1 MMIKNC
7 SLSIDTADRI
17 KEYIEASR
25 SRGLQNPINVRCNIM
40 HQINTRGKLRTDNV
54 VRLNQ
59 KELSDDWNISAGQI
73 NIAIH
78 DLLYLNLIKITSG
91 YEIGKQ
97 SFGYISL
104 DNDYDASQV
113 ITLSG
118 TSTVFSEPFQLQE
131 SKSFSNTYIKH
142 LLDIK
147 FLFKAFKECKYY
159 YCSYIYNAST
169 APSNVSVKEN
179 STNIKWLNETHW
191 LSQPY
196 KDNRIYS
203 SITNLSRS
211 YRKFIRW
218 NDEPIHQTDLVASQ
232 VVLSYQQ
239 FKLDTNQ
246 TEPNMEEVLAK
257 GTFYETLMDIL
268 EETDRDKIKT
278 RFFKEFMYCSHKSM
292 KGILSDA
299 VKDICPL
306 YWKWVYES
314 KEVLGTSRFAID
326 LQSTEWQL
334 IRNTLQELFLM
345 GIPALSLHDSII
357 YPKSVEPL
365 LIESLLQIQSKKMF
379 DTHIPIKSSKL

>member
-1 MMIKNC
+1 MIKNC
-7 SLSIDTADRI
+7 SLSIDAADRI

-59 KELSDDWNISAGQI
+59 KQLSHDWNIGVEQI

-104 DNDYDASQV
+104 DNDYDGSQV
-113 ITLSG
+113 ITLSQS
-118 TSTVFSEPFQLQE
+118 STDFTKPFQLQE
-131 SKSFSNTYIKH
+131 TASFSETYIKH

-147 FLFKAFKECKYY
+147 FLFKSFNECKYY
-159 YCSYIYNAST
+159 YCSYIYTAST
-169 APSNVSVKEN
+169 APSNDSIKEN
-179 STNIKWLNETHW
+179 NTNIKWLNDTHW

-246 TEPNMEEVLAK
+246 TEPNMEEVLAN
-257 GTFYETLMDIL
+257 GTFYETLMAVL

-292 KGILSDA
+292 NGILSNA
-299 VKDICPL
+299 VQDIYPL
-306 YWKWVYES
+306 YWKWVYDS
-314 KEVLGTSRFAID
+314 KKDLGKSVFAID

-357 YPKSVEPL
+357 YPKSIEPL
-365 LIESLLQIQSKKMF
+365 LIESIIQIQSKKMF

>member
-7 SLSIDTADRI
+7 SLSIDAADRI

-40 HQINTRGKLRTDNV
+40 HLLHV
-54 VRLNQ
+54 VKTKSGNIRLNQ
-59 KELSDDWNISAGQI
+59 KQLSADWNIGVQQI

-131 SKSFSNTYIKH
+131 SKSFSETYIKH

-147 FLFKAFKECKYY
+147 FPFVNFIENKYY
-159 YCSYIYNAST
+159 YSNILYTTATASLYD
-169 APSNVSVKEN
+169 SVKEN
-179 STNIKWLNETHW
+179 NTNIKWLNDIHW
-191 LSQPY
+191 IRQSR
-196 KDNRIYS
+196 KDNRIS
-203 SITNLSRS
+203 TTITQLNRK
-211 YRKFIRW
+211 YRKYIKW
-218 NDEPIHQTDLVASQ
+218 KDESIHQTDLTASQ

-246 TEPNMEEVLAK
+246 TEPNIEEVLAK

-292 KGILSDA
+292 KGMLSDA

-314 KEVLGTSRFAID
+314 KEVLGTTRFALD

>member
-1 MMIKNC
+1 MIKNC
-7 SLSIDTADRI
+7 SLSIDAADRI

-59 KELSDDWNISAGQI
+59 KQLSDDWNINVQQI

-104 DNDYDASQV
+104 DNDYDGSQV

-131 SKSFSNTYIKH
+131 SKSFSETYIKH

-147 FLFKAFKECKYY
+147 FPFVNFIENKYY
-159 YCSYIYNAST
+159 YSNILYTTATASLYD
-169 APSNVSVKEN
+169 SVKEN
-179 STNIKWLNETHW
+179 NTNIKWLNDIHW
-191 LSQPY
+191 IRQSR
-196 KDNRIYS
+196 KDNRIS
-203 SITNLSRS
+203 TTITQLNRK
-211 YRKFIRW
+211 YRKYIKW
-218 NDEPIHQTDLVASQ
+218 KDESIHQTDLTASQ

-246 TEPNMEEVLAK
+246 TEPNIEEVLAK

-292 KGILSDA
+292 KGMLSDA

>member
-1 MMIKNC
+1 MIKNC
-7 SLSIDTADRI
+7 SLSIDAADRI

-40 HQINTRGKLRTDNV
+40 HLLHV
-54 VRLNQ
+54 VKTKSGNIRLNQ
-59 KELSDDWNISAGQI
+59 KELSDDWSISAGQI
-73 NIAIH
+73 NIAIS

-104 DNDYDASQV
+104 DNDYDGSQV
-113 ITLSG
+113 ITLSQS
-118 TSTVFSEPFQLQE
+118 STDFTKPFQLQE
-131 SKSFSNTYIKH
+131 SKSFSETYIKH

-147 FLFKAFKECKYY
+147 FPFVNFIENKYY
-159 YCSYIYNAST
+159 YCNILYTTATASLYD
-169 APSNVSVKEN
+169 SFKQNN
-179 STNIKWLNETHW
+179 TNIKWLNDIHW
-191 LSQPY
+191 IRQSR
-196 KDNRIYS
+196 KDNRIS
-203 SITNLSRS
+203 TTITQLNRK
-211 YRKFIRW
+211 YRKYIKW
-218 NDEPIHQTDLVASQ
+218 KDESIHQTDLTASQ

-246 TEPNMEEVLAK
+246 TEPNIELVLAK

-292 KGILSDA
+292 KGMLSDA
-299 VKDICPL
+299 LKDICPL

-314 KEVLGTSRFAID
+314 KEVLGTTRFALD

-357 YPKSVEPL
+357 YPKSIEPL
-365 LIESLLQIQSKKMF
+365 LIESILQIQSKKMF